1 MLIFNC
7 TKAAADF
14 FTTTRK
20 GNKISPMS
28 PSPKTSLAE
37 ETILHDHKRWHW
49 MMHVSKINR
58 RNVLLAMD
66 SDSRFCM
73 AFWGLRK
80 GNIQNFLELFHH
92 RLALHIISFI
102 NMSGQDEA
110 IFEKCMTF
118 FLENHNEYAFVQ
130 RGDRSVQAHINDAF
144 MSLQYEPYQWE
155 DDIPTEDELF
165 ISDLKRNDTPRKRKQ
180 DKDYLFSNELFFQTW
195 LFNYA
200 SLSKQ
205 DIKRAIYQYQ
215 QQIKEL
221 WGFPFDMDVDAL
233 NFNEFFGEDEPLTAE
248 APSNKNNVLP
258 FKPR

>member
-7 TKAAADF
+7 TKNAVDF

-20 GNKISPMS
+20 GIKASPMS
-28 PSPKTSLAE
+28 PIPKTTLAE
-37 ETILHDHKRWHW
+37 ETILHDHQRWHW
-49 MMHVSKINR
+49 MIHVTKINR

-80 GNIQNFLELFHH
+80 GNIENFLEQFHH

-102 NMSGQDEA
+102 NMGGKDEA
-110 IFEKCMTF
+110 IFEIGMTF
-118 FLENHNEYAFVQ
+118 FLKNHNEYAFVQ

-155 DDIPTEDELF
+155 YNIPTEDELLT
-165 ISDLKRNDTPRKRKQ
+165 SDLKRNDTPRKRKQ
-180 DKDYLFSNELFFQTW
+180 DKDYLFSNELFFQDW
-195 LFNYA
+195 LLNYT

-205 DIKRAIYQYQ
+205 DIKCTINQYR

-221 WGFPFDMDVDAL
+221 WGFPFDMEVDAL
-233 NFNEFFGEDEPLTAE
+233 HFDEFFNEESDVDQTT
-248 APSNKNNVLP
+248 SKTNNVLL
-258 FKPR
+258 FKPK

>member
-1 MLIFNC
+1 
-7 TKAAADF
+7 
-14 FTTTRK
+14 
-20 GNKISPMS
+20 
-28 PSPKTSLAE
+28 
-37 ETILHDHKRWHW
+37 
-49 MMHVSKINR
+49 
-58 RNVLLAMD
+58 MD
-66 SDSRFCM
+66 TDSRFCM

-80 GNIQNFLELFHH
+80 GNIENFLKQFHH

-118 FLENHNEYAFVQ
+118 SLENHNEYAFVQ

-155 DDIPTEDELF
+155 YDIPTEDELL
-165 ISDLKRNDTPRKRKQ
+165 IGDLKRNDTPRKRKQ
-180 DKDYLFSNELFFQTW
+180 DKDYLCTNEVYFQTW

-200 SLSKQ
+200 TLSKQ
-205 DIKRAIYQYQ
+205 DIKRAINQYQ
-215 QQIKEL
+215 QKIKEL

-233 NFNEFFGEDEPLTAE
+233 YFDEFFSEESDVDQTT
-248 APSNKNNVLP
+248 SNTNNVLP